1 MKSPERVLEARKEN
15 IEEPMME
22 FDDPPLKIIDTP
34 KKKEIASPQKN
45 HMKVS
50 QEKMP
55 WERNSVPNDD
65 ENEIEFF
72 DDELES

>member
-1 MKSPERVLEARKEN
+1 
-15 IEEPMME
+15 ME

-34 KKKEIASPQKN
+34 KKKETASPQKN
-45 HMKVS
+45 TMRVS
-50 QEKMP
+50 NEKMP
-55 WERNSVPNDD
+55 WERNSVPYED